1 MARAI
6 SITTYRIREH
16 VTDHLQVLKNAYRG
30 FPIALDEQRIGTL
43 YVKPSPV
50 DEPGWLD
57 FFGKT
62 VDRRALNLN
71 RASSS
76 GVLLIERNDG
86 LFAVTFGYGRFML
99 RPTAVEDRF
108 GLRTALTV
116 IGANH
121 IISMDRKTLD
131 TMSMYTREQASRE
144 SSLNMFDLD
153 AERDLLRSV
162 TGKVIED
169 NELKI
174 RITGRDALTVTQRIT
189 LRQLL
194 DTIDHW
200 HEISQGDAYKEHFA
214 LIDNV
219 SEVTRVEDKERLN
232 DRLVEMVQDGEWDK
246 IWLTPPDIMDWA
258 DVGDFRFRNSTA
270 PAYSELEL
278 SNYFTGRHG
287 REQDTVTLRQ
297 LKTDRVYCELRSSGA
312 EPPRW
317 SVYQC
322 LYAEVAEPGSHV
334 YVLSEGRWHR
344 VAKGFVE
351 ELNTFIVNNVRPLT
365 ISLPPYP
372 EGQWES
378 DYNSETADGDP
389 NLLHMDTEVVQ
400 TGTGRD
406 RMEICDLYHSDKIF
420 IHVKRYSG
428 SATLSHLFTQGEVSA
443 ETLYRDPKILAATSD
458 KFPNMKLPREHL
470 NPRGYE
476 VAYVIL
482 GRSDNRLPFL
492 SQVKLRNN
500 VRILKR
506 YGYRVR
512 LQTISP
518 HPGDA

>member
-16 VTDHLQVLKNAYRG
+16 VTDHAQILKNGYRG
-30 FPIALDEQRIGTL
+30 FPITHDDQSIGTF

-50 DEPGWLD
+50 LEPAWLD
-57 FFGKT
+57 FFGST

-71 RASSS
+71 RASSA
-76 GVLLIERNDG
+76 GVLLIERNNR
-86 LFAVTFGYGRFML
+86 LFAVTFGYGRYML
-99 RPTAVEDRF
+99 HPTAVEERF
-108 GLRTALTV
+108 GLRTALNV

-153 AERDLLRSV
+153 PERDLLRSV
-162 TGKVIED
+162 TGKVID
-169 NELKI
+169 DKLKI

-189 LRQLL
+189 LRELL

-200 HEISQGDAYKEHFA
+200 QEISQGDAYKEHFA

-219 SEVTRVEDKERLN
+219 SEVTRVEDRERLN
-232 DRLVEMVQDGEWDK
+232 ARLVEMIQDGDWEK

-258 DVGDFRFRNSTA
+258 DVGDFKFRKSTA
-270 PAYSELEL
+270 PAHSELEL
-278 SNYFTGRHG
+278 RNYFTGPHG

-297 LKTDRVYCELRSSGA
+297 LKTDRVYCESLSSGA
-312 EPPRW
+312 DPPRW

-322 LYAEVAEPGSHV
+322 LYAEITEPGNHV
-334 YVLSEGRWHR
+334 YVLGEGRWHSVSR
-344 VAKGFVE
+344 NFVE
-351 ELNTFIVNNVRPLT
+351 ELNTFIANNVKRLPV
-365 ISLPPYP
+365 SLPPYP
-372 EGQWES
+372 EGQWEA
-378 DYNSETADGDP
+378 DYNRDAADSDAD
-389 NLLHMDTEVVQ
+389 LIHMDTAFVQ

-406 RMEICDLYHSDKIF
+406 RIEICDLYHSDRIF

-458 KFPNMKLPREHL
+458 KFPDMTLPREHL
-470 NPRGYE
+470 NPRSYE
-476 VAYVIL
+476 IAYVIL
-482 GRSDNRLPFL
+482 GRSDERLPFL

-500 VRILKR
+500 VRILTR

-512 LQTISP
+512 LQTVSP
-518 HPGDA
+518 HPADV